1 MNKIKLYVLLFA
13 SIFLVACSNN
23 ENGEISV
30 LDTYD
35 PDSNIKEMH
44 PDMIDNNGV
53 DDLMGT
59 NEQMITIT
67 IPEEK

>member
-1 MNKIKLYVLLFA
+1 MIVKIKVNGKVYGLFLYE
-13 SIFLVACSNN
+13 NN

-35 PDSNIKEMH
+35 PDSNVKEMN

>member
-1 MNKIKLYVLLFA
+1 MIVKIKVNGKVYGLFLYE
-13 SIFLVACSNN
+13 NN

-35 PDSNIKEMH
+35 PDSNVKEMH

-67 IPEEK
+67 IPELEK

>member
-1 MNKIKLYVLLFA
+1 MIVKIKVNGKVYGLFLYE
-13 SIFLVACSNN
+13 NN

-35 PDSNIKEMH
+35 SDSNVKEMH

-67 IPEEK
+67 IPEE

>member
-1 MNKIKLYVLLFA
+1 MIVKIKVNGKVYGLFLYE
-13 SIFLVACSNN
+13 NN

-35 PDSNIKEMH
+35 QDSNIKEMH

-59 NEQMITIT
+59 NEKMITIT